1 MGISLKASL
10 LRMGLSSLLL
20 GTLLFS
26 YVTVGCFSP
35 IVIVEDQSVDVRDV
49 GDGFFDEAVNG
60 TDDDSEGST
69 DDSDE
74 EAVEDYFQDLVVI
87 LEGNKSEEFTKFDSN
102 EDETNPMDNIED
114 SEDIGE

>member
-1 MGISLKASL
+1 MGSLEASL

-49 GDGFFDEAVNG
+49 GDGFVDEAVNG

-69 DDSDE
+69 DDLDD
-74 EAVEDYFQDLVVI
+74 EAVEDYIQDLVVI
-87 LEGNKSEEFTKFDSN
+87 SEGNKFEEHTKYDSN
-102 EDETNPMDNIED
+102 EDEANSMDKIED